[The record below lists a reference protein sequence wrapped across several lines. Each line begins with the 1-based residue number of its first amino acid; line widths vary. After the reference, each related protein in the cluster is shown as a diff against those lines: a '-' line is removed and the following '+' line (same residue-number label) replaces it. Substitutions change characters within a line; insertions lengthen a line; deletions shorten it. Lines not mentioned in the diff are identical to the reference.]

1 MLTVPG
7 SIAVVTGASSG
18 IGRQLALELAGA
30 DATVVALAR
39 REARL
44 QELRE
49 ELQRSS
55 PESGYV
61 VCDVSDTDRFVSVL
75 HEIERDRGRI
85 DVLINNAAISEPSA
99 EGLPRYR
106 DVMETNFFAVVAG
119 TLAVLPGMRARHQGV
134 IVNVSSDTAR
144 APTPGEAGYAASKAA
159 VSAFTEALS
168 FDTEADG
175 VQLHV
180 LYPGWVPTEM
190 TQRDGEQDPNLPPR
204 FVRRT
209 PEQVARLVVQGLNKR
224 RFELDATHLAR
235 VAPLARTF
243 FPSAY
248 RRGIRASIRSD

>member
-1 MLTVPG
+1 MLSVPG

-18 IGRQLALELAGA
+18 IGRQLALERAAA

-39 REARL
+39 REPRL
-44 QELRE
+44 RELTE

-61 VCDVSDTDRFVSVL
+61 VCDVSDTDRFAAVL
-75 HEIERDRGRI
+75 RVIEQDRGRI
-85 DVLINNAAISEPSA
+85 DILINNAAIPEPDA
-99 EGLPRYR
+99 EGLARFR
-106 DVMETNFFAVVAG
+106 QVMETNYFSVVTG
-119 TLAVLPGMRARHQGV
+119 TLAVLPGMRARKQGV

-144 APTPGEAGYAASKAA
+144 APTPGEAGYSASKAA

-168 FDTEADG
+168 FETEADG
-175 VQLHV
+175 VLLHV

-190 TQRDGEQDPNLPPR
+190 TQPDGDQDPNLPPR

-224 RFELDATHLAR
+224 RFEIDATHLAR
-235 VAPLARTF
+235 VAPVARTL
-243 FPSAY
+243 FPASY
-248 RRGIRASIRSD
+248 RRGIRASIRS

>member
-1 MLTVPG
+1 MLSVPG

-18 IGRQLALELAGA
+18 IGRQLALELAAA

-39 REARL
+39 REPRL
-44 QELRE
+44 RELTE

-61 VCDVSDTDRFVSVL
+61 VCDVSDTDRFAAVL
-75 HEIERDRGRI
+75 RDIEQDRGRI
-85 DVLINNAAISEPSA
+85 DILINNAAIPEPDA
-99 EGLPRYR
+99 EGLARFR
-106 DVMETNFFAVVAG
+106 QVMETNYFSVVTG
-119 TLAVLPGMRARHQGV
+119 TLAVLPGMRARKQGV

-144 APTPGEAGYAASKAA
+144 APTPGEAGYSASKAA

-168 FDTEADG
+168 FETEADG
-175 VQLHV
+175 VLLHV

-190 TQRDGEQDPNLPPR
+190 TQPDGDQDPNLPPR

-224 RFELDATHLAR
+224 RFEIDATHLAR
-235 VAPLARTF
+235 VAPVARTL
-243 FPSAY
+243 FPASY
-248 RRGIRASIRSD
+248 RRGIRASIRS

>member
-18 IGRQLALELAGA
+18 IGRQLALELAAA

-39 REARL
+39 REPRL
-44 QELRE
+44 RELTE

-61 VCDVSDTDRFVSVL
+61 VCDVSDTDRFAAVL
-75 HEIERDRGRI
+75 RDIEQDRGRI
-85 DVLINNAAISEPSA
+85 DVLINNAAIPEPDA
-99 EGLPRYR
+99 DGLARYR
-106 DVMETNFFAVVAG
+106 RVMETNYFSVVAG
-119 TLAVLPGMRARHQGV
+119 TLAVLPGMRTRKQGV

-144 APTPGEAGYAASKAA
+144 APTPGEAGYSASKAA

-168 FDTEADG
+168 FETEADG
-175 VQLHV
+175 VLLHV

-190 TQRDGEQDPNLPPR
+190 TQPDGEQDPNLPPR

-209 PEQVARLVVQGLNKR
+209 PEQVARLVVQGLGKR

-235 VAPLARTF
+235 VAPVAKTL
-243 FPSAY
+243 FPAAY
-248 RRGIRASIRSD
+248 RRGIRASIRS

>member
-18 IGRQLALELAGA
+18 IGRQLALELAAA

-39 REARL
+39 REPRL
-44 QELRE
+44 RELTE

-61 VCDVSDTDRFVSVL
+61 VCDVSDTDRYVDTL

-85 DVLINNAAISEPSA
+85 DVLINNAAIPEPDA
-99 EGLPRYR
+99 EGLARYR
-106 DVMETNFFAVVAG
+106 GVMETNFFSVVAG
-119 TLAVLPGMRARHQGV
+119 TLAVLPGMRARKRGV
-134 IVNVSSDTAR
+134 VVNVSSDTAR
-144 APTPGEAGYAASKAA
+144 APTPGEAGYSASKAA

-168 FDTEADG
+168 FDAEADG
-175 VQLHV
+175 VLLHV

-190 TQRDGEQDPNLPPR
+190 TQPDGEQDPNLPPR

-209 PEQVARLVVQGLNKR
+209 PEQVAQLVVQGLNKR

-243 FPSAY
+243 FPAAY
-248 RRGIRASIRSD
+248 RRAIRASIRS